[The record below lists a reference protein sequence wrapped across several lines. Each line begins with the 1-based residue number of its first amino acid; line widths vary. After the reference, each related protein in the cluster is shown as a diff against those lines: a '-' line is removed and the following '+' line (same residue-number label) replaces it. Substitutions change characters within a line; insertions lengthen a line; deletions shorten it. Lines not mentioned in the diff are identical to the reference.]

1 MIGKFEPL
9 SIKECTM
16 KTTALFLT
24 VVLCVVAVSDA
35 AVAQGAATGGVNDTG
50 SPTMAFPVR
59 PRQEPAPSTA
69 VPNVPRGQQN
79 VTRLRS
85 PYYYH
90 SYRARRFR

>member
-1 MIGKFEPL
+1 
-9 SIKECTM
+9 M
-16 KTTALFLT
+16 KTATLFLT
-24 VVLCVVAVSDA
+24 IVVSVGALSEA
-35 AVAQGAATGGVNDTG
+35 AMAQNAGTGGVNDTG
-50 SPTMAFPVR
+50 SPTMAFPIR

-69 VPNVPRGQQN
+69 VPNVPGGQQH